1 MEDAVELSSQDLN
14 RTGESAGL
22 VDVSY
27 EHFFTDS
34 LAPVRAAKSRATVS
48 KKVRKSP
55 QNSRK
60 KQGWMNSCPAD
71 ANTTVGRGICKKKAC
86 GQSSKISRK
95 QKQPKTSSL
104 SHSKSNDS
112 TIGSKCYGLHSLA
125 YFATLIADA
134 AETKDPD
141 AFDFS
146 SPRIPSESLAD
157 EKCGDEFTEDE
168 DAAGLEDN
176 ESPVSFCLPPLLPQ
190 LII

>member
-1 MEDAVELSSQDLN
+1 MEDALGLSSKDLD

-22 VDVSY
+22 VDVSC

-48 KKVRKSP
+48 KKERKSP
-55 QNSRK
+55 QNSKK
-60 KQGWMNSCPAD
+60 KQGWVSSCPSD

-86 GQSSKISRK
+86 GQSLKISRK

-112 TIGSKCYGLHSLA
+112 TIGSKCYGLDSLA

-134 AETKDPD
+134 AEAKNPET
-141 AFDFS
+141 FDFS
-146 SPRIPSESLAD
+146 SPRIPSESLPGD
-157 EKCGDEFTEDE
+157 KCGGEFSEDE
-168 DAAGLEDN
+168 DAAGLED
-176 ESPVSFCLPPLLPQ
+176 ESPISFCLPPLLPQ